1 MANLLVRPL
10 RMISQLHTCL
20 LLIFIP
26 ITGFHAS
33 TEEQFAEGFAKA
45 LELPSAEALAM
56 RHRARESAKRFSEE
70 VFSERWLTHLDALVA
85 LEKAS
90 AK

>member
-1 MANLLVRPL
+1 MVNLLVRPL
-10 RMISQLHTCL
+10 NIKLSFHARTR
-20 LLIFIP
+20 LIRIP

-45 LELPSAEALAM
+45 LELPPAEALAM
-56 RHRARESAKRFSEE
+56 RHRSRESAKRFSEE
-70 VFSERWLTHLDALVA
+70 VFSERWLTQLDALVA

-90 AK
+90 SK

>member
-1 MANLLVRPL
+1 
-10 RMISQLHTCL
+10 
-20 LLIFIP
+20 
-26 ITGFHAS
+26 
-33 TEEQFAEGFAKA
+33 
-45 LELPSAEALAM
+45 M

-70 VFSERWLTHLDALVA
+70 VFSERWLTQLDALVE

>member
-1 MANLLVRPL
+1 LSFHART
-10 RMISQLHTCL
+10 R
-20 LLIFIP
+20 LICIP

-45 LELPSAEALAM
+45 LDLPPAEALAM
-56 RHRARESAKRFSEE
+56 RHRSRESAKRFSEE
-70 VFSERWLTHLDALVA
+70 VFSERWLTQLDALVA

-90 AK
+90 SK